1 MGFLTN
7 RTNMAVGGVN
17 LATVAVY
24 GFGAVVLGIFL
35 ARWIWILFAPPAA
48 MLNVPVEQGSI
59 AQTGH
64 LFGAVT
70 TVATVES
77 VVLPNVRLVGLFAAS
92 PGKLGFAIVK
102 LDDDRQLG
110 VVVGGSVMPGML
122 LKEVRADYVVLEQ
135 AGVQYKIKL
144 EEKSVGGNSDSA
156 NAQSGRLGANA
167 PSVLTPQQSQ
177 NSQAAQQAAQ
187 EARDSMQRADLTH
200 QQGLDKL
207 RAAQKARDSMQRR

>member
-1 MGFLTN
+1 
-7 RTNMAVGGVN
+7 
-17 LATVAVY
+17 
-24 GFGAVVLGIFL
+24 
-35 ARWIWILFAPPAA
+35 
-48 MLNVPVEQGSI
+48 
-59 AQTGH
+59 
-64 LFGAVT
+64 
-70 TVATVES
+70 
-77 VVLPNVRLVGLFAAS
+77 GLFAAS
-92 PGKLGFAIVK
+92 PGKQGFAIVK

-144 EEKSVGGNSDSA
+144 EEKSVSGNSDSA

-177 NSQAAQQAAQ
+177 NSQAA
-187 EARDSMQRADLTH
+187 
-200 QQGLDKL
+200 L